1 MTAIDTLER
10 EAVEAWRPPKRMSLS
25 EWSDAHA
32 YLSAESSAQEGRW
45 RTLPYQRGWLD
56 AMTDPTVEQIVVMKS
71 ARVGYTKC
79 LNNLIGY
86 HIHHDPCPIM
96 LVQPTESDAEGYSK
110 DEIAPMVRDTPAL
123 AGLVADAKSRDSGN
137 TILAKTFP
145 GGVLQLVGANSPR
158 GFRRVSRRIV
168 LFDEVDGYPPSAG
181 NEGDQ
186 IKLGIKRSEYYWNRK
201 IVTGSTPTVKDVSR
215 IERMFLETDQRRY
228 FVPCPH
234 CGGLQFLKW
243 GANQPYGVKW
253 PSGRPLEAVY
263 VCEHCGESI
272 RHAQKYDMVEA
283 GGWRPTAAAVRPGL
297 VGFHLWAA
305 YSYSPNA
312 TWGQLA
318 LEWVEAQGKPD
329 LLKTFVNTA
338 LGETWEEDYS
348 ARLDA
353 DLLRNRAED
362 YLQFVAP
369 DGVLLMTV
377 GVDVQADRIELQFV
391 GWGTGEEAWV
401 LGYIV
406 ISGDPSDPEIWLQV
420 RAAIDTP
427 AVLPDGTEIVAFAAA
442 IDSGDGNLTNE
453 VYAFA
458 REHRA
463 RHVLA
468 IKGMSGSRP
477 PIGAPTKQD
486 INLRGQKVERG
497 ALLYPVGVD
506 TIKSTTYARL
516 KRSDRTGPGAVHF
529 PSDLPDTYF
538 DQLTAEKQ
546 ATKMVHGFAKRY
558 WKKADGE
565 RNEALDTFVYAYAA
579 LHYVISRHNRA
590 TFWQQMAS
598 RLSEAAERMAE
609 SRRLA
614 ESGVKTPISA
624 VSGGKI
630 SLSGWRRG
638 G

>member
-1 MTAIDTLER
+1 MSAIDQIELD
-10 EAVEAWRPPKRMSLS
+10 AIEAWRPPKRMSLS
-25 EWSDAHA
+25 EWSDEHA

-56 AMTDPTVEQIVVMKS
+56 AMTDPTIEQIVVMKS

-79 LNNLIGY
+79 LNNLVGY

-110 DEIAPMVRDTPAL
+110 DEIAPMLRDTPVL
-123 AGLVADAKSRDSGN
+123 AGLVVEAKSRDSGN
-137 TILAKTFP
+137 TILAKSFP

-181 NEGDQ
+181 QEGDQ

-201 IVTGSTPTVKDVSR
+201 IVAGSTPTVKEVSR

-243 GANQPYGVKW
+243 GANQPYGIKW
-253 PSGRPLEAVY
+253 PTGRPLEAVY
-263 VCEHCGESI
+263 VCEHCGETI

-283 GGWRPTAAAVRPGL
+283 GGWRPTATAARPGL

-348 ARLDA
+348 AKLDA
-353 DLLRNRAED
+353 DALQNRAEA
-362 YLQFVAP
+362 YVSFEAP
-369 DGVLLMTV
+369 EGVLVVTC
-377 GVDVQADRIELQFV
+377 GVDVQIDRIELQFV
-391 GWGTGEEAWV
+391 GWGEGEEAWV
-401 LGYIV
+401 LGYLVIV
-406 ISGDPSDPEIWLQV
+406 GDPTDPATWDQV
-420 RAAIDTP
+420 LDAIDTP
-427 AVLPDGTEIVAFAAA
+427 IAHPSGAQLVAYAAA

-453 VYAFA
+453 VYTVA
-458 REHRA
+458 RANRA
-463 RHVLA
+463 RHILA
-468 IKGMSGSRP
+468 TKGMPGARP
-477 PIGAPTKQD
+477 PIGAPTKVD
-486 INLRGQKVERG
+486 INIRGERVPRG
-497 ALLYPVGVD
+497 ALMYPLGVD
-506 TIKSTTYARL
+506 TIKSTLYGRL
-516 KRSDRTGPGAVHF
+516 KRGERTGHGAVHF
-529 PSDLPDTYF
+529 PSDLSGEYF
-538 DQLTAEKQ
+538 KQLTAEKQ
-546 ATKMVHGFAKRY
+546 ATKLVHGFAKRY
-558 WKKADGE
+558 WKKADGD

-590 TFWQQMAS
+590 TFWRQMLS
-598 RLSEAAERMAE
+598 RLEDNAQRVAE
-609 SRRLA
+609 SKKLA
-614 ESGVKTPISA
+614 EIGEKSPIPSVSA
-624 VSGGKI
+624 GKI
-630 SLSGWRRG
+630 SLSGLRRG
-638 G
+638 A